1 MPLKTSVV
9 RVTVS
14 IYRFS
19 GMLNHMQNWHQQLE
33 HHATHQGDKPLYR
46 LLSRTGEL
54 SRVLTYRELWQQANG
69 LAQILQERF
78 PPGAR
83 LLLLFEPDLDFCLA
97 LWACFLAG
105 MVAIP
110 LYPPADPRLRERFL
124 DVSKDAEAAGILTTA
139 RIQKQVRLARWFLPV
154 FRRLQWLAVDTE
166 TLPAPQ
172 TLAPVSPDALA
183 LLQYT
188 SGSTHKPKGVM
199 LSHRNFLSNSHMLD
213 VASRLP
219 GQQPEARCVSWLPL
233 YHDMGLMCGVI
244 QPVYFGSESILMSPL
259 SFLQKPLR
267 WLQAI
272 SEYRGTY
279 SSAPNFAYE
288 LCVKKVTEADKATLD
303 LHSWIFTLNGA
314 EPIQAETQQRFA
326 EAFAECG
333 FKATAFFPAYGLAEA
348 TVFVSGGPAT
358 QGTQTL
364 RILTQALTQGEVV
377 PASPEAAEHDTHTL
391 ISVGQVWDS
400 TQLCIVN
407 EQGQAV
413 PERQVGEIWLR
424 GESIGQGYWKQPE
437 LSQQQFQARLVAD
450 PTHAWL
456 RTGDLGFLH
465 TGNLYIVGRQKDVI
479 ILNGENHYP
488 QRFERLAEQAH
499 PDLRTGCN
507 AAFGAGT
514 PEKLVIVQEV
524 RPESKTPA
532 PTLIQAIREAIAQ
545 QTRIP
550 VETIVLV
557 RAGQVPKTSS
567 GKVRRGETRLRYQK
581 GKLKPWQTKAV

>member
-14 IYRFS
+14 IYGFS

-69 LAQILQERF
+69 LAQILQQRF
-78 PPGAR
+78 QPGDR

-139 RIQKQVRLARWFLPV
+139 RIHKQVRLARWFLPV
-154 FRRLQWLAVDTE
+154 FRRLQWISVDTE

-172 TLAPVSPDALA
+172 ALPPVSADALA

-219 GQQPEARCVSWLPL
+219 GQHPETRCVSWLPL

-259 SFLQKPLR
+259 SFLQKPQR

-272 SEYRGTY
+272 STYQGTY

-288 LCVKKVTEADKATLD
+288 LCVKKVSEADKAALD
-303 LHSWIFTLNGA
+303 LRSWIFTLNGA

-326 EAFAECG
+326 EAFAACG
-333 FKATAFFPAYGLAEA
+333 FKASAFFPAYGLAEA

-358 QGTQTL
+358 QATQTL
-364 RILTQALTQGEVV
+364 RILAHPLTQGNVVLTSADATDPEV
-377 PASPEAAEHDTHTL
+377 HTL
-391 ISVGQVWDS
+391 ISVGRVWDS
-400 TQLCIVN
+400 TQLRIVN
-407 EQGQAV
+407 DQAQAL
-413 PERQVGEIWLR
+413 PERQVGEIWLHS
-424 GESIGQGYWKQPE
+424 ESVGQGYWKQPA
-437 LSQQQFQARLVAD
+437 LSEQQFQARLAND
-450 PTHAWL
+450 PMHSWL
-456 RTGDLGFLH
+456 RTGDLGFVH
-465 TGNLYIVGRQKDVI
+465 EGELYIVGRQKDVI

-499 PDLRTGCN
+499 PDLRMGCN

-524 RPESKTPA
+524 RPESQV
-532 PTLIQAIREAIAQ
+532 PTQELIQAIRENIAQ
-545 QTRIP
+545 QTRTP
-550 VETIVLV
+550 VDHVILV
-557 RAGQVPKTSS
+557 QAGQVPKTSS